1 MPRASRRS
9 LEALQK
15 TDVVINNK
23 LGGSERSAVVDETG
37 RCELRINDVVLEAA
51 IAIINAIAELVK
63 TPTASQQEITR
74 EGRGSSLK
82 TAFYKKNNRRV
93 KATFMSKMQDHL
105 DAASKAVGA
114 ACCALVRQVQD
125 IISERNRDEGET
137 VDYAKLS
144 SQEFKVRE
152 MEQQVEILQ
161 LENSLA
167 RARQR
172 LGGMPK
178 ISYQED

>member
-1 MPRASRRS
+1 
-9 LEALQK
+9 
-15 TDVVINNK
+15 
-23 LGGSERSAVVDETG
+23 
-37 RCELRINDVVLEAA
+37 
-51 IAIINAIAELVK
+51 
-63 TPTASQQEITR
+63 
-74 EGRGSSLK
+74 
-82 TAFYKKNNRRV
+82 
-93 KATFMSKMQDHL
+93 MQDHL

-152 MEQQVEILQ
+152 IEQQVEILQ

-178 ISYQED
+178 VSYQED